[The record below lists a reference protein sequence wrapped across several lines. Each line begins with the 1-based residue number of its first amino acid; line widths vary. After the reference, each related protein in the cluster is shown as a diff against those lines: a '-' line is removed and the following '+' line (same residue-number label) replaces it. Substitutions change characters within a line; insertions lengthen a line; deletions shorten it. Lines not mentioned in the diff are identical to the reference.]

1 MTRKEDKDR
10 LAAKHRALTDWIK
23 ERHEYADFFV
33 PMMDEASVDMALR
46 AFNIGRIELNHE

>member
-33 PMMDEASVDMALR
+33 PMMDEVSVDMALR